1 MTPDEFRTLMQ
12 PIVRAIGNRP
22 VDQTLEDFLNREYPA
37 EGETVRRLEA
47 ACHDGIAAGWM
58 CNQGGPG
65 RRFGRVMEP
74 APDTANL
81 SVDVVDLTD
90 IVGPHH
96 RHPNGEICLS
106 LPVTQGARFQGNG
119 KGWCVFGPGSDHRP
133 TVTGGRALVLYLLP
147 GGAIEFTGQ

>member
-12 PIVRAIGNRP
+12 PIARAIADRS

-37 EGETVRRLEA
+37 DGETVRRLEA
-47 ACHDGIAAGWM
+47 ACHDGIAGGWL
-58 CNQGGPG
+58 CTQGGSG
-65 RRFGRVMEP
+65 RRFGRAIEP
-74 APDTANL
+74 APDMANL

-106 LPVTQGARFQGNG
+106 LPVTEGARFQGNG